1 MSVPSSHHGQT
12 RSPVSPERRA
22 WVERRT
28 DRFIPRALQRYRE
41 QVLYLVVGGWNTLFG
56 YGVFVILYQLVG
68 GHVGYAVV
76 IVASYVLAVFNAYLG
91 YRYVAFRSHGRVLH
105 EFPRFSAV
113 YLLTMVVNLAFF
125 PLALHVLPISA
136 YAVQALFTVG
146 VVIASYLGHRYFSF
160 RLPAAED
167 LAVIDAGEHGNGANR
182 ETSPEDQVSGGE

>member
-1 MSVPSSHHGQT
+1 MSVPSSQPGQT
-12 RSPVSPERRA
+12 RTSVSPERRA
-22 WVERRT
+22 WVERRA
-28 DRFIPRALQRYRE
+28 DRFIPRALQQYRE

-76 IVASYVLAVFNAYLG
+76 IVASYVLAIFNAYLG

-136 YAVQALFTVG
+136 YAAQALFTVG

-167 LAVIDAGEHGNGANR
+167 LAVIDAGEHGNGAKR